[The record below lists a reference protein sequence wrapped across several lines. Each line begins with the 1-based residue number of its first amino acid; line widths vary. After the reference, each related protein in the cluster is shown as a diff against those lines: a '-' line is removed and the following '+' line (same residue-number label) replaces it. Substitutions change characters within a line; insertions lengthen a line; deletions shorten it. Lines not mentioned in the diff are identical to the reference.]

1 MVANTRPPLPRRKI
15 AKIDHYRWLRSDGTP
30 NFSDSLHKFDR
41 EITYIIKSPGTHIT
55 PTTTIMKTI
64 EEMNDYLRTVPVVV
78 SKKLVGVV
86 ASMDVVNYLGG
97 GELFNIIEKR
107 HGYDI
112 YSALYRERTES
123 IMETNLVVSHPDDR
137 ITDVVSKMLYS
148 KIGFLPV
155 VDRENN
161 LLGILTE
168 HDIVKHLYGLV
179 KTGVKVSEIMS
190 KPVVVIGA
198 SKTVR
203 EAMVKMVTY
212 GFRRLPIT
220 DGDLVIGI
228 VTSMDIVRFFSTHK
242 AFEYASTR
250 DIREIHKVRVEELMR
265 RDIVAVGPDDDVSK
279 VIQEMMDKNVDSAMV
294 VNEEGVLEGIITER
308 DILYVLA
315 TR

>member
-30 NFSDSLHKFDR
+30 NFSNSLHRFDR
-41 EITYIIKSPGTHIT
+41 EITYLIKSPDTHVT

-64 EEMNDYLRTVPVVV
+64 EEMHNYLRTVPVVV
-78 SKKLVGVV
+78 ANRLVGVV

-97 GELFNIIEKR
+97 GELFQIIERR
-107 HGYDI
+107 HGYDV

-123 IMETNLVVSHPDDR
+123 IMETNLIVSHPNDR

-148 KIGFLPV
+148 RIGFLPV
-155 VDRENN
+155 VDRDYN
-161 LLGILTE
+161 LLGVLTE

-179 KTGVKVSEIMS
+179 KTGIKVSEIMS
-190 KPVVVIGA
+190 KPVVVIDA
-198 SKTVR
+198 NKTIR

-220 DGDLVIGI
+220 EGDLVVGI
-228 VTSMDIVRFFSTHK
+228 VTSMDIVRFFATHE
-242 AFEYASTR
+242 AFKYATTR
-250 DIREIHKVRVEELMR
+250 DIREIHGTVLKEITQ
-265 RDIVAVGPDDDVSK
+265 RDIVAVKPNEDVSR

-294 VNEEGVLEGIITER
+294 VNEEGVLEGIVTER
-308 DILYVLA
+308 DILYVL
-315 TR
+315 TTH